1 MSRPKTELNHVR
13 LEDAEKWGWP
23 TAALLARLREI
34 ASRTGSTKVSYS
46 FADIEKDLFIKSGT
60 IKAIKNTL
68 KKAGKLEF
76 ERGSNTGGYWILADS
91 VSLNLT
97 DTVSQKTPD
106 TVSQNLPDRA
116 SDSQNLTDKA
126 PDSQNL
132 TDRDNS
138 ETLDLYKDTRAV
150 PTSEEFTKVNSSS
163 DNTKKQLNQEN
174 SEFALQSENA
184 VPATLPQKGEKKQL
198 IISKNSQHNK
208 EVKQQ
213 AMDDHRE
220 SFQPIWKKYLELY
233 AELGKAVGGKNHLR
247 HGKNQTQA
255 DSLLAYGL
263 LMNSTSAIDKGI
275 SQDMVMNAM
284 QVWMV
289 DQISRAK
296 DWKANNQFMTSR
308 EVSEGY
314 YNRIFRTFLSPRK
327 EPNNPEKLD
336 GILGGIENILEFCQN
351 REMAEESAANIK
363 QHQQTQDFLAV
374 EKLKD
379 DFLAD
384 YSRIGKDIY
393 ADKWMNKLGD
403 RWAKFQND
411 HKALTGQFEDPE
423 LDLPVEADGS
433 MMIWTEDRIHRFFL
447 NHPEM
452 ARSNGDLTQV
462 GLQLRQMMITWNNSA
477 KSNRGF
483 WKNKTITGSTK
494 ASPAGFLN

>member
-1 MSRPKTELNHVR
+1 MRPKTELNHVR
-13 LEDAEKWGWP
+13 LEDAEMWGWP

-46 FADIEKDLFIKSGT
+46 FADIEQDLFIKSGT

-68 KKAGKLEF
+68 KKAGKLDYQ
-76 ERGSNTGGYWILADS
+76 RGSNSGGFWVLADP
-91 VSLNLT
+91 VSQNLT
-97 DTVSQKTPD
+97 DTDSQKIPDTVSQK
-106 TVSQNLPDRA
+106 LPDRA

-138 ETLDLYKDTRAV
+138 EHILLRTRTL
-150 PTSEEFTKVNSSS
+150 SESQLTKVNCSSV
-163 DNTKKQLNQEN
+163 NTKKQLNLEN
-174 SEFALQSENA
+174 SEFALQSVKT
-184 VPATLPQKGEKKQL
+184 VPASTLPQKLEKKQL

-220 SFQPIWKKYLELY
+220 SFQPIWKKYLELTT
-233 AELGKAVGGKNHLR
+233 ELKKAVGHSTRNKALAFDGVQKM
-247 HGKNQTQA
+247 Q

-263 LMNSTSAIDKGI
+263 LMNSDSAVAKGI
-275 SQDMVMNAM
+275 SPDMVMNAM

-289 DQISRAK
+289 EQISRAK
-296 DWKANNQFMTSR
+296 DWREQSHHMSR
-308 EVSEGY
+308 YEQEKGFF
-314 YNRIFRTFLSPRK
+314 NKIFRTFLSERK
-327 EPNNPEKLD
+327 DPNNPERLD
-336 GILGGIENILEFCQN
+336 GILGGIENILEYCQN
-351 REMAEESAANIK
+351 REVAEESVANIK
-363 QHQQTQDFLAV
+363 QHQQNHDYLAV

-411 HKALTGQFEDPE
+411 HKALTGHFEDPE

-433 MMIWTEDRIHRFFL
+433 MMIWTEDRIHRFFV

-462 GLQLRQMMITWNNSA
+462 GLQLRQMMITWNTSA
-477 KSNRGF
+477 KNNRGY
-483 WKNKTITGSTK
+483 WKNKPITGSMK